1 MLFIYI
7 FKLSTNLT
15 FYKDFN
21 IPMLIN
27 IFLIFSAYLVGS
39 ISSAILVC
47 KTLGLS
53 DPRDGGS
60 GNPGTTNVMRL
71 HGKKAAFLTL
81 IGDILK
87 GIIPVLLAKVIVGS
101 ENIIALCGLAAFLGH
116 IFPIYFKFEGGKGV
130 ATLIG
135 ILFATHWLLGVAY
148 VISWILIAIIFR
160 YSSLAALVAAF
171 STPLYAYFFVHNFH
185 YVMSFAVLTLIL
197 FWRHKSNI
205 YNLLNGKEDKIGE
218 IDITK

>member
-7 FKLSTNLT
+7 FKLLANLT

-21 IPMLIN
+21 ISMLIN

-81 IGDILK
+81 IGDIFK

-101 ENIIALCGLAAFLGH
+101 ENLIALSGLAAFLGH

-135 ILFATHWLLGVAY
+135 ILFATHWLLGIAY
-148 VISWILIAIIFR
+148 VITWILTAALFR
-160 YSSLAALVAAF
+160 YSSLAALVATLSA
-171 STPLYAYFFVHNFH
+171 PLYAYFLVPN
-185 YVMSFAVLTLIL
+185 YQYIISFTVLTLIL

-205 YNLLNGKEDKIGE
+205 YNLLDGKEYKIGE
-218 IDITK
+218 NRYN